1 MNEKKLEKSI
11 SVLGSAVLAAAFFL
25 WCANSGCGAAGYI
38 AAAVSAALMLW
49 LCLKFVPV
57 LCAFLRSPERDIC
70 PARESV
76 GVCRKIFAAILL
88 WDVTILALGFVL
100 RRALGFGESVGEY
113 FDFWLC
119 TDSRHYM
126 DIARDWYLS
135 EGSIHRLV
143 QLVFL
148 PGYPIAVRAVS
159 YLTGSILSAGL
170 VVSALSFAGAG
181 CVLYKLLALDMDE
194 GAARRAVCFFALS
207 PASFF
212 FAAPMSESLFMFCSL
227 LSLYLMRRGR
237 TVPSVLFGAYAAFT
251 RSLGVIL
258 LVPLALELIRRRARV
273 REYLALAVV
282 PLGFAAY
289 CLINYAVSGDAFKFM
304 YYQGSHWGQR
314 LGLFFNTAAY
324 QTENLLSS
332 PADRVLGLWLPNVLA
347 QLIALALVIAAAKK
361 LRASYTAHF
370 IAYFVVAV
378 GATWLLSAPR
388 YLAAA
393 PAIPAALGLLTDKN
407 ESRFL
412 TAALSFAAFLAY
424 FVPFL
429 LRWQVW

>member
-1 MNEKKLEKSI
+1 MNEKTLEKSI
-11 SVLGSAVLAAAFFL
+11 SVLGTVVLAAVFFL
-25 WCANSGCGAAGYI
+25 WWAGSGYGAAGYF

-57 LCAFLRSPERDIC
+57 CCAFLRTPEMELRSAQAD
-70 PARESV
+70 V
-76 GVCRKIFAAILL
+76 GVCVKIFAAILL
-88 WDVTILALGFVL
+88 WDVIILALGFGL
-100 RRALGFGESVGEY
+100 RRALGYSESVGKY

-148 PGYPIAVRAVS
+148 PGYPIVVRAVS

-181 CVLYKLLALDMDE
+181 CVLYKLLELDMDE
-194 GAARRAVCFFALS
+194 GAAKRAVCFFALS

-212 FAAPMSESLFMFCSL
+212 FAAPMSESLFMLCSL

-237 TVPSVLFGAYAAFT
+237 LVPAVLFGAYAAFT

-258 LVPLALELIRRRARV
+258 LVPLAFELIRRRARV
-273 REYLALAVV
+273 REYIALAVV

-289 CLINYAVSGDAFKFM
+289 CLINYKVSGDAFRFM
-304 YYQGSHWGQR
+304 YYQSTHWGQR

-324 QTENLLSS
+324 QAENLLSS
-332 PADRVLGLWLPNVLA
+332 SADNALGLWLPNILA

-370 IAYFVVAV
+370 IAYFVVAI

-388 YLAAA
+388 YLAAV
-393 PAIPAALGLLTDKN
+393 PAVPAALGLLTDKN
-407 ESRFL
+407 ESRFV